1 MEAGRL
7 KLADA
12 FGGATSSQGT
22 GKENESIVT
31 AQDETKPEEDEGE
44 EGSDSDE
51 MEVRQEFAMLILGIW
66 RAVRRL
72 SHGEKGC

>member
-12 FGGATSSQGT
+12 FGGATSSQGA
-22 GKENESIVT
+22 GKEKESIVT
-31 AQDETKPEEDEGE
+31 AQDEIKPQEGEGE

-51 MEVRQEFAMLILGIW
+51 MEVRQGFAMLILGIW
-66 RAVRRL
+66 RAVQ
-72 SHGEKGC
+72 